1 MQLKFKKAGI
11 VVKPHCEVIAYLEAA
26 IGFLEK
32 IGVKVILE
40 RIAAE
45 LIGLD
50 SSIDRAEIASR
61 SDIIILIGGDGT
73 FLSVAKHAV
82 DQGIPVVG
90 FNLGTLGFL
99 TELNKEDLEKNL
111 ELIFLGHP
119 RINQRKLLH
128 IDYNGKS
135 YIALND
141 VVIGKG
147 NISRII
153 RVRLEINGYD
163 VADVGADG
171 LIVSTPTGS
180 TAYSL
185 ASGGPI
191 VTPKVNGI
199 IITPISPHSLTFRPL
214 VIPDNSNIK
223 VTLISDIEGY
233 ITIDGQMLL
242 SINRNEYFC
251 VRIHEHTLQ
260 IIENSTMNYYKL
272 LNEKL
277 KWGS

>member
-1 MQLKFKKAGI
+1 MQLNYKKAGI
-11 VVKPHCEVIAYLEAA
+11 VVKPHCEVVAYLDAA
-26 IGFLEK
+26 IRFLEK
-32 IGVKVILE
+32 IGVEVILE

-45 LIGLD
+45 LIGYE
-50 SSIDRAEIASR
+50 SSIERTEIASQC
-61 SDIIILIGGDGT
+61 DIIVLIGGDGT
-73 FLSVAKHAV
+73 FLSVAKPAV
-82 DQGIPVVG
+82 EEKIPVVG

-111 ELIFLGHP
+111 ELIFLGNP
-119 RINQRKLLH
+119 RITERKLLN
-128 IDYNGKS
+128 IEFNGKN

-153 RVRLEINGYD
+153 RVRLEIDGSD

-214 VIPDNSNIK
+214 VIPDNSRVK

-242 SINRNEYFC
+242 SINRSEYFC
-251 VRIHEHTLQ
+251 VNIYEGTLQ
-260 IIENSTMNYYKL
+260 MVENSAMNYYKL